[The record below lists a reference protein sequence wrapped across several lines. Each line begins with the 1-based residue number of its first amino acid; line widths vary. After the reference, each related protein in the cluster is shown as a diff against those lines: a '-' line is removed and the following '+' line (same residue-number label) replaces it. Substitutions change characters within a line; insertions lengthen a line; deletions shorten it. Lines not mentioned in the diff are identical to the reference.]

1 MKYVFIVK
9 KNTYIKMSAEM
20 KTLDNHKWFAAK
32 FKQAV
37 ETHLK
42 EVEKEKELNKIYRNL
57 IIFAIIFSLGSFI
70 LSGKILLFI
79 LRISLL
85 NIYVC
90 ILVDKMDNLNE
101 PTVYM
106 RFTRKGIFYKN
117 THYFFAGTKQNLE
130 KFIAKERASIES
142 AKKEK
147 GFGCG
152 DHDNLWDT
160 PLDTFC
166 DKYCDCEEYPLME
179 DYKCSHWELYCY
191 ETKEK
196 LLLDMNKLK
205 QGIIKST
212 NMFPNE
218 IICIQN
224 D

>member
-1 MKYVFIVK
+1 
-9 KNTYIKMSAEM
+9 MSAP
-20 KTLDNHKWFAAK
+20 KTLDTHKWFAAK

-42 EVEKEKELNKIYRNL
+42 EMEDKKKLNKIYMNL
-57 IIFAIIFSLGSFI
+57 IIFAIVFSMCSFIFS
-70 LSGKILLFI
+70 GKYFMFI

-85 NIYVC
+85 NIYLC
-90 ILVDKMDNLNE
+90 ILVENQKETE

-130 KFIAKERASIES
+130 NFISKERECIET

-147 GFGCG
+147 GFGYG

-179 DYKCSHWELYCY
+179 DYKCSHWELYSY
-191 ETKEK
+191 ETKEQ
-196 LLLDMNKLK
+196 LLLHMNRLK

-212 NMFPNE
+212 NGYPNE

-224 D
+224 E

>member
-1 MKYVFIVK
+1 
-9 KNTYIKMSAEM
+9 MSAP
-20 KTLDNHKWFAAK
+20 KTLDTHKWFAAK

-42 EVEKEKELNKIYRNL
+42 EVEEKKQLNKIYMNL
-57 IIFAIIFSLGSFI
+57 IIFAIVFSMCSFIFS
-70 LSGKILLFI
+70 GKYFMFI

-85 NIYVC
+85 NIYLC
-90 ILVDKMDNLNE
+90 ILVENQKETE

-117 THYFFAGTKQNLE
+117 THYFFAGTKHNLE
-130 KFIAKERASIES
+130 NFISKERECIET
-142 AKKEK
+142 AKKEI
-147 GFGCG
+147 GFGRG
-152 DHDNLWDT
+152 DHDNLLDT

-179 DYKCSHWELYCY
+179 DYKCSHWELYSY
-191 ETKEK
+191 ETKEQ
-196 LLLDMNKLK
+196 LLLHMNRVK

-212 NMFPNE
+212 NGYPNE

-224 D
+224 K